1 MSILQISLVMVSL
14 ILASSSPFRKTLLTK
29 LGLTFEAHSPKIDE
43 SRKEGETPEQL
54 VYRLA
59 QAKAKEIAKTHH
71 GLIIASDQVATLA
84 HGKNADD
91 EVLTKPKNHENA
103 IKQLQQSSGNTV
115 TFLTSLALLNTSTND
130 IQTKVETFKVVFKDL
145 SIEQIEY
152 YLKKETP
159 YNCAGSFKSESIGIS
174 LFKRMI
180 GNDPNSL
187 IGLPLIQLITMLEN
201 EGINILTDNN

>member
-1 MSILQISLVMVSL
+1 MVSL
-14 ILASSSPFRKTLLTK
+14 ILASSSPFRKTLLAK
-29 LGLTFEAHSPKIDE
+29 LGLIFKAHSPKIDE

-59 QAKAKEIAKTHH
+59 QEKAKEIAKTHH

-91 EVLTKPKNHENA
+91 KILTKPKNHENA

-115 TFLTSLALLNTSTND
+115 TFLTSLALLNTNNNNM
-130 IQTKVETFKVVFKDL
+130 QTKVETFKVVFKDL
-145 SIEQIEY
+145 NSKQIEY

-159 YNCAGSFKSESIGIS
+159 YNCTGSFKSESLGIS

-201 EGINILTDNN
+201 EGISILTDNN